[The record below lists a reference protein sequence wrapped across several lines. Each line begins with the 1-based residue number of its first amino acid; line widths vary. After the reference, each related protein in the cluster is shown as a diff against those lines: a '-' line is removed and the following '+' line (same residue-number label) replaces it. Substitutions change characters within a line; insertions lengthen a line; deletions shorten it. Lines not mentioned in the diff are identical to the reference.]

1 MNGRSLITPHGAT
14 ITDADGCVLC
24 ADAET
29 KGPQEIP
36 ARADARTAFSLQSR
50 LRRMRQ
56 NPISRPYFEPP
67 PHSGTMLGG
76 GGGMR
81 HPNGCNPGWR
91 APDPPGDQHH
101 CLRLCRAEEIRLP
114 VHERAAVEA
123 KTGSFQTVQV
133 PELFR
138 SFGWT
143 SRASRRGGL
152 P

>member
-1 MNGRSLITPHGAT
+1 MNRRSLISPHGAN
-14 ITDADGCVLC
+14 ITNVDGCVLC

-50 LRRMRQ
+50 LRRVWQ
-56 NPISRPYFEPP
+56 NPISRPHFEPAP
-67 PHSGTMLGG
+67 YSRTMLGG

-81 HPNGCNPGWR
+81 HPNGCDPGRR
-91 APDPPGDQHH
+91 APDPPGDRYN
-101 CLRLCRAEEIRLP
+101 CVRLRRAEEIRLP
-114 VHERAAVEA
+114 VHQRAAVEA
-123 KTGSFQTVQV
+123 KTRPFQTVQIL
-133 PELFR
+133 ELFR